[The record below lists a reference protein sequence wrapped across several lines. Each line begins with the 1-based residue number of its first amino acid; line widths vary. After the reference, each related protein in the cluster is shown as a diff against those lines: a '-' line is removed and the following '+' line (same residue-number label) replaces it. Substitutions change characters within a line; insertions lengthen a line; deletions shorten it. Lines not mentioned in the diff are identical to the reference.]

1 MNQTRGTR
9 RQLLDHLRNNGIPIG
24 KSTLD
29 KLCAPSVDQ
38 GPPVAAWWGRR
49 AIYDSAQGL
58 AWAERRLSASPSCW
72 RQTAGEAYDRQME
85 QVEKQRREEAT
96 ATTSRDPARGGR

>member
-9 RQLLDHLRNNGIPIG
+9 RQLLDHQRNNGIPIG

-49 AIYDSAQGL
+49 AIYDFVQGL

-72 RQTAGEAYDRQME
+72 RQTAGEAYDR
-85 QVEKQRREEAT
+85 
-96 ATTSRDPARGGR
+96 